1 MGRSFCMRC
10 NRLKQRTGSN
20 LYVTSPPQAIS
31 KKSMTLTLPAIETS
45 NYNTERSQ
53 RSQKTEKSHAKTQR
67 EDEFEQEL
75 TEVTEICVS
84 SLSSFL
90 EFLCL
95 GFPRAPNNYHRVEN
109 RELRCL
115 VCLLVKSVF
124 VLPFAPLRL
133 CGRFFCLKKLPQSRG
148 RS

>member
-1 MGRSFCMRC
+1 
-10 NRLKQRTGSN
+10 
-20 LYVTSPPQAIS
+20 
-31 KKSMTLTLPAIETS
+31 MTLTLPAIGTS

-53 RSQKTEKSHAKTQR
+53 RSQRQKNLTQSR
-67 EDEFEQEL
+67 KGEDEFEQEL

-95 GFPRAPNNYHRVEN
+95 GCHWAPKNHHRVEN

-124 VLPFAPLRL
+124 VLPFAVPS
-133 CGRFFCLKKLPQSRG
+133 LKIVQ
-148 RS
+148 